1 MARIA
6 IHDVKKAEWVPKEK
20 GILFNVHLEGSD
32 DLPELM
38 EIRLRPNETTVIHSH
53 DEHEIMYVV
62 TGELRF
68 GSEVLGP
75 GSSVFI
81 PGGAFYTFS
90 AGPEGLQFL
99 NFRPRQDLTYTPL
112 KNGSDAQPAPEVH
125 RA

>member
-1 MARIA
+1 MARIEVR
-6 IHDVKKAEWVPKEK
+6 DVKDAEWVAKEK
-20 GILFNVHLEGSD
+20 GILFNVHSVGSPD
-32 DLPELM
+32 VPELM
-38 EIRLRPNETTVIHSH
+38 EIRLRPNETTVVHSH
-53 DEHEIMYVV
+53 EEHEIMYVV

-68 GSEVLGP
+68 GSKVLGP

-112 KNGSDAQPAPEVH
+112 KGASLAEPEPEIPPA
-125 RA
+125 